1 MKAQKVIL
9 VSLVGA
15 AVGAAL
21 GILFAPHKGANTR
34 KKISKKSNDYLEG
47 FEEKFNE
54 FVDMATK
61 KFETMKGEVATIAK
75 NKIAEAEEVVDKAV
89 NKATK

>member
-9 VSLVGA
+9 LTLASA

-21 GILFAPHKGANTR
+21 GILFAPHKGSNTR
-34 KKISKKSNDYLEG
+34 KKISKKGSEYIEE

-54 FVDMATK
+54 FVDNATS
-61 KFETMKGEVATIAK
+61 KFETLKGEAAK
-75 NKIAEAEEVVDKAV
+75 MAKTKIVENEELEDDSIK
-89 NKATK
+89 

>member
-9 VSLVGA
+9 ATLASAAIGA
-15 AVGAAL
+15 AF

-34 KKISKKSNDYLEG
+34 KKISKKSNDFLEE

-54 FVDMATK
+54 FVDVATK
-61 KFETMKGEVATIAK
+61 KFEAIKVDASKIAK
-75 NKIAEAEEVVDKAV
+75 TKIAEVEEVVDKV
-89 NKATK
+89 IK